1 MYASNE
7 PRVRPCA
14 CTTVKKLSR
23 VLGRTYDAALADAG
37 INITQLAVLRC
48 IVRLEGEP
56 LVRVAEELELE
67 RTALYRALA
76 PMIRDGWIVTSD
88 TRPGNVKTAKITKK
102 GRKLLTSVGR
112 DWDGVQSEL
121 VKKFGAREFDALV
134 GELYRLASC
143 AETLNAQ

>member
-1 MYASNE
+1 
-7 PRVRPCA
+7 
-14 CTTVKKLSR
+14 
-23 VLGRTYDAALADAG
+23 
-37 INITQLAVLRC
+37 
-48 IVRLEGEP
+48 
-56 LVRVAEELELE
+56 VAEELELE